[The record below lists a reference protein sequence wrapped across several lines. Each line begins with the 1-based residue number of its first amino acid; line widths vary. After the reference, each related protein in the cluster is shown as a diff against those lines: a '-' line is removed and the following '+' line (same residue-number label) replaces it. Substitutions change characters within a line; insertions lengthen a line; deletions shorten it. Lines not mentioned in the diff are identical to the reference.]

1 MNVNCGGRVDRGLG
15 GRGWGGEGAGGG
27 AAPFP
32 VVGQPAGQPA
42 GQARTDT
49 VRPQL
54 LIQIFSVFS
63 LKTIFHS
70 HRKISL
76 NL

>member
-1 MNVNCGGRVDRGLG
+1 MGRGGGR
-15 GRGWGGEGAGGG
+15 GGG

>member
-1 MNVNCGGRVDRGLG
+1 MAGWTEDKEAGDGE
-15 GRGWGGEGAGGG
+15 GRGRGGV
-27 AAPFP
+27 APFP